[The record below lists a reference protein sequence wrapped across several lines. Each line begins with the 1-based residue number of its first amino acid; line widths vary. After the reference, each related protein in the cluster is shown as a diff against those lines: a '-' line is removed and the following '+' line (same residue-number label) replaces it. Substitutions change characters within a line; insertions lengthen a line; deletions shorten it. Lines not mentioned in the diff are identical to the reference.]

1 MYEVGYVFS
10 KDEYKAV
17 AMYCMQNNLY
27 ITRYDKEKKL
37 YQIQAPPEPSPKQIA
52 ENEINRLKRMLAETD
67 YKAIKYAEGELSADE
82 YAPTKQQRIEWRAKI
97 NELQAQYGL

>member
-1 MYEVGYVFS
+1 
-10 KDEYKAV
+10 
-17 AMYCMQNNLY
+17 
-27 ITRYDKEKKL
+27 
-37 YQIQAPPEPSPKQIA
+37 
-52 ENEINRLKRMLAETD
+52 MLAETD